1 MVGRLR
7 PIGTLIA
14 MIGAATLLITA
25 VPASAAPVKLVSAL
39 EGGDAE
45 VPDPGDPD
53 GTGAAQVTVA
63 VKKQKVCFVLVTLN
77 ITLPAAAAHIH
88 DGEAGVAGP
97 ISVTLRPPKEIAGT
111 GIGLSKGCVKDQKR
125 SLLRDIRRNPD
136 QYYVNVHTTD
146 YPGGAVRGQLE
157 AA

>member
-1 MVGRLR
+1 MVGRIR
-7 PIGTLIA
+7 TMGKMIA
-14 MIGAATLLITA
+14 TIGAAALLITA
-25 VPASAAPVKLVSAL
+25 VPATAAPATLVAAL

-53 GTGAAQVTVA
+53 GSGGAQVRVN
-63 VKKQKVCFVLVTLN
+63 VKKEKVCFVLVTLG

-88 DGEAGVAGP
+88 EGEARVAGP
-97 ISVTLRPPKEIAGT
+97 ILVTLKPPQEIAGT

-125 SLLRDIRRNPD
+125 SLLRDIRNNPD
-136 QYYVNVHTTD
+136 QYYINVHTTD